1 MCVNISLT
9 NERYYH
15 EIYSL
20 ITISY
25 IIKKSTNRKY
35 VKNKIVFSEFS
46 WIALHVFLVKVSSSF
61 RTVNILVNI
70 LQRSRTN
77 RMRVCV
83 HMYIFTDVYILIW

>member
-1 MCVNISLT
+1 MCVNISLN

-46 WIALHVFLVKVSSSF
+46 LIALHVFLVKVSSSF
-61 RTVNILVNI
+61 RTVIILVNI

-77 RMRVCV
+77 RMRACV
-83 HMYIFTDVYILIW
+83 HVYIFNDVYILIW

>member
-1 MCVNISLT
+1 MCVNISLN

-46 WIALHVFLVKVSSSF
+46 LIQNLSGWPLWKLSQQAFVHCFLDSVIHSF
-61 RTVNILVNI
+61 IQQTFLER
-70 LQRSRTN
+70 
-77 RMRVCV
+77 
-83 HMYIFTDVYILIW
+83 